1 MAEAAVPS
9 CDSAEVCL
17 TSAAVLDFVQQE
29 EQAKLIRQFAN

>member
-1 MAEAAVPS
+1 MAEATVPS

-17 TSAAVLDFVQQE
+17 ISTATLGFVQQE